1 MNSFISSVFLVSS
14 IVQVFHFHYIAT
26 ETKQLVNSEAQ
37 QTEED
42 VIDSVLGGVT
52 LAQAFKRK
60 NFSLIKNVAQ
70 RKIQQQ
76 VQQIGSQLLTAQTQL
91 SGQNVGVLNQC
102 ESDFTL

>member
-1 MNSFISSVFLVSS
+1 MYSYLYEYSIFL
-14 IVQVFHFHYIAT
+14 AD
-26 ETKQLVNSEAQ
+26 TKQLMNSEAQ

-42 VIDSVLGGVT
+42 VIDSVLGGVS

-60 NFSLIKNVAQ
+60 NFSLIKNIAQ

-91 SGQNVGVLNQC
+91 SGQNVRILSHSFL
-102 ESDFTL
+102 E

>member
-1 MNSFISSVFLVSS
+1 MILADN
-14 IVQVFHFHYIAT
+14 
-26 ETKQLVNSEAQ
+26 TKQFTNSEGS

-76 VQQIGSQLLTAQTQL
+76 VQQIGSQLLAPSPQTSN
-91 SGQNVGVLNQC
+91 SGQNVCFYLIVWNGFSLIDYLSHMN
-102 ESDFTL
+102 